1 MNFGWLLA
9 PPKQIRVMVSLMVG
23 LEKNVLAGL
32 DYRLWMVFVLSFLL
46 ILGMFAPWVAVF
58 LTSGVTQV
66 LYGMILVLLLII
78 FLRTTVELRVR
89 TSCVFWFPVVLLL
102 FNYIIWRATILTY
115 VQGGIRWR
123 DTFYPLSEL
132 RKNQV

>member
-1 MNFGWLLA
+1 M
-9 PPKQIRVMVSLMVG
+9 
-23 LEKNVLAGL
+23 
-32 DYRLWMVFVLSFLL
+32 
-46 ILGMFAPWVAVF
+46 AVF